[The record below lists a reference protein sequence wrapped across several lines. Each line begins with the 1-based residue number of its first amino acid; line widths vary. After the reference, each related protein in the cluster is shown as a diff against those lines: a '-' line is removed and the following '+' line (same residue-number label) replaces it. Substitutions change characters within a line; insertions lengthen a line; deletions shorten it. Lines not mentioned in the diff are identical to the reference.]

1 MKYSLFI
8 ILIFAGCRFA
18 VNAQTTAQ
26 LLDSARHYKHSDF
39 ERAIRFSGE
48 AYKKAIAA
56 RQYSEAGAS
65 AAILGAGNYLA
76 SRFDD
81 AIKWYFESERIYS
94 GIKDTAGLSEL
105 YADMCIFY
113 IKVSKFK
120 DAEKIIRKSVAYAAI
135 VNDTTKLATAI
146 NNRGLIYLDESMPD
160 SALADFQTSYRLY
173 KSKNDKT
180 GMAYSQDYISSALSE
195 KKMYGPAIEA
205 MNESRKLREGTG
217 DNTGLAI
224 AINNIG
230 ELYMKLNEPAKAIP
244 YFNDAIIMAVSI
256 NYTDL
261 QSYGFD
267 QLAKAYFM
275 QGRYEEAYEAQSKY
289 MELNQ
294 KVQDEKRAK
303 NLQELVTKYKTNE
316 KEQENKILQEE
327 NLTKQARLDK
337 NRIVLYALTAVAITT
352 ILLLYLIYARYRLA
366 QQARFKQAMLEEQKL
381 RSLGIMDAE
390 ENERRRLAR
399 ELHDGVG
406 QLLSATRRKIQF
418 LQANEG
424 ADVMSEPL
432 RMLDESI
439 KEVRDLSHS
448 MMPPSLLNKDLRQAI
463 QEFIS
468 RINSNKELEIQ
479 TEWVNTDNLKL
490 DKTTTLM
497 LYRSVQEIIGNALK
511 HANASTINIEM
522 VNHDTEVTLVIYDDG
537 IGFDKFE
544 KQDTNTGLGLS
555 NIQSRIAYIGGT
567 LEINSAP
574 GRGVTYVIEVPVL
587 NQNTI

>member
-1 MKYSLFI
+1 
-8 ILIFAGCRFA
+8 
-18 VNAQTTAQ
+18 
-26 LLDSARHYKHSDF
+26 
-39 ERAIRFSGE
+39 
-48 AYKKAIAA
+48 
-56 RQYSEAGAS
+56 
-65 AAILGAGNYLA
+65 
-76 SRFDD
+76 
-81 AIKWYFESERIYS
+81 
-94 GIKDTAGLSEL
+94 
-105 YADMCIFY
+105 
-113 IKVSKFK
+113 
-120 DAEKIIRKSVAYAAI
+120 
-135 VNDTTKLATAI
+135 
-146 NNRGLIYLDESMPD
+146 
-160 SALADFQTSYRLY
+160 
-173 KSKNDKT
+173 
-180 GMAYSQDYISSALSE
+180 
-195 KKMYGPAIEA
+195 
-205 MNESRKLREGTG
+205 
-217 DNTGLAI
+217 
-224 AINNIG
+224 
-230 ELYMKLNEPAKAIP
+230 
-244 YFNDAIIMAVSI
+244 
-256 NYTDL
+256 
-261 QSYGFD
+261 
-267 QLAKAYFM
+267 
-275 QGRYEEAYEAQSKY
+275 
-289 MELNQ
+289 
-294 KVQDEKRAK
+294 
-303 NLQELVTKYKTNE
+303 
-316 KEQENKILQEE
+316 
-327 NLTKQARLDK
+327 
-337 NRIVLYALTAVAITT
+337 
-352 ILLLYLIYARYRLA
+352 
-366 QQARFKQAMLEEQKL
+366 MLEEQKL

>member
-1 MKYSLFI
+1 
-8 ILIFAGCRFA
+8 
-18 VNAQTTAQ
+18 
-26 LLDSARHYKHSDF
+26 
-39 ERAIRFSGE
+39 
-48 AYKKAIAA
+48 
-56 RQYSEAGAS
+56 
-65 AAILGAGNYLA
+65 
-76 SRFDD
+76 
-81 AIKWYFESERIYS
+81 
-94 GIKDTAGLSEL
+94 
-105 YADMCIFY
+105 
-113 IKVSKFK
+113 
-120 DAEKIIRKSVAYAAI
+120 
-135 VNDTTKLATAI
+135 
-146 NNRGLIYLDESMPD
+146 
-160 SALADFQTSYRLY
+160 
-173 KSKNDKT
+173 
-180 GMAYSQDYISSALSE
+180 
-195 KKMYGPAIEA
+195 
-205 MNESRKLREGTG
+205 
-217 DNTGLAI
+217 
-224 AINNIG
+224 
-230 ELYMKLNEPAKAIP
+230 
-244 YFNDAIIMAVSI
+244 
-256 NYTDL
+256 
-261 QSYGFD
+261 
-267 QLAKAYFM
+267 
-275 QGRYEEAYEAQSKY
+275 
-289 MELNQ
+289 
-294 KVQDEKRAK
+294 
-303 NLQELVTKYKTNE
+303 
-316 KEQENKILQEE
+316 
-327 NLTKQARLDK
+327 
-337 NRIVLYALTAVAITT
+337 
-352 ILLLYLIYARYRLA
+352 
-366 QQARFKQAMLEEQKL
+366 
-381 RSLGIMDAE
+381 MDAE